1 MAELIGFDTHLG
13 NCVSNIQMSPQVTKK
28 IRPVY
33 CNTLTNIYMGLQMKD
48 KKKFDSS

>member
-28 IRPVY
+28 YDLYTVIH
-33 CNTLTNIYMGLQMKD
+33 
-48 KKKFDSS
+48 